1 MISSVKSSNV
11 NVDEKQS
18 DIYEISMC
26 FPITNI
32 VLSTSALFT
41 SFIPTYRWCII
52 ISISYSVRIPSSLNK
67 LRHLPYKQYL
77 TRHRMWYY

>member
-41 SFIPTYRWCII
+41 SFIPTYR
-52 ISISYSVRIPSSLNK
+52 
-67 LRHLPYKQYL
+67 
-77 TRHRMWYY
+77 